1 MYEKKDVKKTEKA
14 YETLEDSFACYDY
27 LGSSASAHDC
37 TGLIPSGP
45 VSEEEL
51 LSYKDVYD
59 FPPPGHDSPRPE
71 KEKIRKSGLLILL
84 CRKTDPDL

>member
-1 MYEKKDVKKTEKA
+1 MYVNIDVKKTENA
-14 YETLEDSFACYDY
+14 YETLEDSILRDYDY

-59 FPPPGHDSPRPE
+59 FPPPAMTPQD
-71 KEKIRKSGLLILL
+71 RK
-84 CRKTDPDL
+84 KKK

>member
-14 YETLEDSFACYDY
+14 YETLEDSILHDYDY
-27 LGSSASAHDC
+27 LGRSASAHDC

-51 LSYKDVYD
+51 LSYKDVYA
-59 FPPPGHDSPRPE
+59 FPPPVMKHNSKEE
-71 KEKIRKSGLLILL
+71 K
-84 CRKTDPDL
+84 